1 MIHLVALDVAGLSH
15 TPGSRVEFWE
25 SLARGTSFHSLQAL
39 RLDFSVF
46 AANASFNISSLPP
59 PLHEF
64 TLHNVP
70 AVEVSQSPRVIRVL
84 TMLLTDLMT
93 MNPDH
98 RMKLRI
104 LNLEMAPKE
113 DEQTVGMYDIEE
125 RDTGDE
131 IDVIEEIKRWKRSQ
145 RRVWEGQIRV
155 VRDVVGIRGYAQ
167 EFGSGVGDVLGPW
180 VG

>member
-1 MIHLVALDVAGLSH
+1 MIHLVALDVAGLAH
-15 TPGSRVEFWE
+15 TPESRVEFWE
-25 SLARGTSFHSLQAL
+25 SLARGASFHSLQAL
-39 RLDFSVF
+39 RVDFSVF
-46 AANASFNISSLPP
+46 AANASFNISSLPTA
-59 PLHEF
+59 LHEF

-70 AVEVSQSPRVIRVL
+70 AVEVSPSPRVTRVL

-93 MNPDH
+93 INLNH
-98 RMKLRI
+98 RMRLRI

-125 RDTGDE
+125 RDSSDE

-145 RRVWEGQIRV
+145 RRVWDGQIRV
-155 VRDVVGIRGYAQ
+155 IRDVVGIRGYAQ
-167 EFGSGVGDVLGPW
+167 EFGSGLGDVLGPW

>member
-1 MIHLVALDVAGLSH
+1 
-15 TPGSRVEFWE
+15 
-25 SLARGTSFHSLQAL
+25 
-39 RLDFSVF
+39 
-46 AANASFNISSLPP
+46 
-59 PLHEF
+59 
-64 TLHNVP
+64 
-70 AVEVSQSPRVIRVL
+70 
-84 TMLLTDLMT
+84 MLLTDLMT
-93 MNPDH
+93 MNPYH